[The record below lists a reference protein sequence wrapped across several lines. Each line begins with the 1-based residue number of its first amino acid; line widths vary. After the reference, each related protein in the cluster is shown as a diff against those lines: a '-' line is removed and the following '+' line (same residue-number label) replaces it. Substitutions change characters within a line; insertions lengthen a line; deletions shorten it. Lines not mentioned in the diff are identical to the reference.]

1 MLRIVK
7 IMGLPLL
14 GIAIIIA
21 GFIYDACFA
30 GIPYQD
36 PTPELQAS
44 WEFNRSVAETFYS
57 VGGIVLLLGLL
68 AAPFIA
74 RASRRKI
81 SPE

>member
-14 GIAIIIA
+14 GIVIIA
-21 GFIYDACFA
+21 AGFLYDAFFA

-36 PTPELQAS
+36 ATPELQAS
-44 WEFNRSVAETFYS
+44 WEFNRSVAEGFYS

-68 AAPFIA
+68 ASPFIA
-74 RASRRKI
+74 RATRRK
-81 SPE
+81 SSTE